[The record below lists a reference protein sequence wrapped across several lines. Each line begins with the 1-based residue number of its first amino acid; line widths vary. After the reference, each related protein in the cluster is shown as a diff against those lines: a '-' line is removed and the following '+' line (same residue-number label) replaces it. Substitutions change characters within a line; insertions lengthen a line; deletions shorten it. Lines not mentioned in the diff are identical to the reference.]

1 MNFEVGNIVQVI
13 FDNKICTGRIIK
25 FGRQGL
31 CRVRY
36 YNPALKNMRIEEF
49 DPREMQVSSQGEID
63 NFLAICRAHNLK
75 VNLALSSTKRHE
87 ANSRRFD

>member
-1 MNFEVGNIVQVI
+1 MNFEIGNIVQVI

-25 FGRQGL
+25 FGRDGE

-36 YNPALKNMRIEEF
+36 YNPSIENMRIGEF
-49 DPREMQVSSQGEID
+49 DPREIHVSSEREID

-87 ANSRRFD
+87 ANARRFD

>member
-1 MNFEVGNIVQVI
+1 MNFEIGNIVQVI

-25 FGRQGL
+25 FGREGL

-36 YNPALKNMRIEEF
+36 YNPSIENMRIGEF
-49 DPREMQVSSQGEID
+49 DPREMHVSSEREID
-63 NFLAICRAHNLK
+63 NFLSTSRAHNLK
-75 VNLALSSTKRHE
+75 LCLALSSTKRHE